1 MISGS
6 GHTTTPLIL
15 LLGEGIQG
23 RFLVM
28 SLRPFLDQ
36 AMQISEGLLQKHAQN
51 YNESYSLTQQYAVI
65 HKQM

>member
-1 MISGS
+1 MVWL
-6 GHTTTPLIL
+6 PARF
-15 LLGEGIQG
+15 G
-23 RFLVM
+23 RKGFWELQVHVPTLVM